1 MAVMK
6 QKNLRQAE
14 KSLKDLL
21 DKADGNANGKVEV
34 KELIKI
40 FEMNGVEVKY
50 SSKSWGSYFY

>member
-40 FEMNGVEVKY
+40 FEMNGVEVK
-50 SSKSWGSYFY
+50 